1 MENILELR
9 SVKKKYDRF
18 DLDMSFAVP
27 RGSIVGLVGRN
38 GSGKTTTIKL
48 IAGAIYKDGGELKI
62 FDNKIE
68 ELPIREKEKLAVC
81 YDDLYLFNEFHAG
94 DIRKIMKNIYKT
106 WDDKHFEEYIERF
119 DLNKKQK
126 IKEYSRGMKMKLS
139 IAIALSHATE
149 LLVLDEST
157 SGLDPVVRAEILDM
171 IRDFVQDESRS
182 VLISSHITSD
192 LEKVCDYLIFIEK
205 GRVVLHK
212 TITELEEEFA
222 ILKCSEEELQALD
235 KEAVVSFQ
243 KGRFGIEALVYRKK
257 VQGGVMDNA
266 SIEDILRF
274 ISMSERE
281 VC

>member
-48 IAGAIYKDGGELKI
+48 IAGAIYQDGGELKL
-62 FDNKIE
+62 FDNRIE
-68 ELPIREKEKLAVC
+68 ELPIAEKEKLAVC
-81 YDDLYLFNEFHAG
+81 YDDLYLFGEYHAG
-94 DIRKIMKNIYKT
+94 DVQKIMKNIYKT
-106 WDDKHFEEYIERF
+106 WDDKRFEEYIERF

-139 IAIALSHATE
+139 IAIALSHATQ

-157 SGLDPVVRAEILDM
+157 TGLDPVVRGEILDM
-171 IRDFVQDESRS
+171 LRDFVQDESRS

-192 LEKVCDYLIFIEK
+192 LEKVCDHLIFIEK
-205 GRVVLHK
+205 GRVVLHQ

-257 VQGGVMDNA
+257 VHSGVMDNA

-274 ISMSERE
+274 ISRSERE